1 VKAEQRDRE
10 KEKNKL
16 NNVAILSVEGGKRN
30 SCYFVYKTTDSANLS
45 GEEFQVHAKAL
56 LTGYYFCCAASS

>member
-30 SCYFVYKTTDSANLS
+30 SCYFVHIKQPIVQTYLERSFKYTQRL
-45 GEEFQVHAKAL
+45 
-56 LTGYYFCCAASS
+56 C